1 MAIQTNRSID
11 GGFTQVSKT
20 GTTPAFAEG
29 AFTPTLVAYGGSPTT
44 QPEFSFETAFGRYQR
59 IGNKVIVDVDFYG
72 DNCNVQGVGN
82 LAIGV
87 TLNVPGPIPQL
98 EVVGLLST
106 AIGTHLELVGIQLDL
121 NQGEVVQLSADTPG
135 KAGTLLR
142 VGCLALLLLGVGL
155 NAYIPLLAERLQD
168 HRRQPLLRYWCLCAG
183 SW

>member
-72 DNCNVQGVGN
+72 DSCNVQGVGN
-82 LAIGV
+82 LGIGNLPFVADATTITIGV
-87 TLNVPGPIPQL
+87 ATPGEGQTAPTGCQFDSYVAPITLLKLTDMTLGSF
-98 EVVGLLST
+98 GYT
-106 AIGTHLELVGIQLDL
+106 
-121 NQGEVVQLSADTPG
+121 SADYFNTG
-135 KAGTLLR
+135 DNFKVQAH
-142 VGCLALLLLGVGL
+142 
-155 NAYIPLLAERLQD
+155 IE
-168 HRRQPLLRYWCLCAG
+168 YWID
-183 SW
+183 